1 MQLEAGS
8 RATVQDT
15 MFSYNTAVA
24 GSVTALR
31 STREYVDSIHA
42 AVWFQDCHLE
52 FNREAI
58 PSLVASRTCAFTN
71 TGDFSLPVKGA
82 HCVDL
87 PCAVEATAIASTSAC
102 KPDMHAPRPAHRQ

>member
-58 PSLVASRTCAFTN
+58 PSLVASRTCE
-71 TGDFSLPVKGA
+71 GA
-82 HCVDL
+82 RSQT
-87 PCAVEATAIASTSAC
+87 PATSAS
-102 KPDMHAPRPAHRQ
+102 P